1 MMRHVRRATARWTAV
16 VVTAVVVALAPIP
29 FGQREG
35 HRSALAPDI
44 AYGGPAPAERSV
56 AERSVAERSPAS
68 RRHSGPAKTPADP
81 ADPSTPVEPDPSGA
95 PPLESS
101 GPPLASSATPQ
112 TPPPTAASPLSP
124 KRTKSRPVEEPA
136 HKAKPK
142 PVAARNRAVAP
153 ADTVVVAEVHP
164 VLDLPTLDRVPADG
178 SQPRVS
184 TPAGTASAPPAIG
197 DVAKASAARTDYL
210 ADPALGA
217 RLVLAG
223 LIAIALRRRQW

>member
-1 MMRHVRRATARWTAV
+1 M
-16 VVTAVVVALAPIP
+16 VTAVVAALAPIP

-44 AYGGPAPAERSV
+44 AYGAPAP

-142 PVAARNRAVAP
+142 PKPVAARNRAGAP
-153 ADTVVVAEVHP
+153 ADAVVVAEVHP

-223 LIAIALRRRQW
+223 LIALVFSVGGLIAIALRRRQW

>member
-1 MMRHVRRATARWTAV
+1 
-16 VVTAVVVALAPIP
+16 VVTAVVAALAPIP

-44 AYGGPAPAERSV
+44 AYGAPAP

-68 RRHSGPAKTPADP
+68 RRHSGPAKTPDRSVPADPAVP

-101 GPPLASSATPQ
+101 GRPPASSATPQ

-223 LIAIALRRRQW
+223 LIALVFSVGGLIAIALRRRQW